1 MSDLPTPESLA
12 LTSRAEVATERP
24 ARYAKQLVSHMGH
37 KVPVEEIEN
46 GHRITFNR
54 DGNFNGYGD
63 VLVFASERGEQL
75 VLLAHADDDERLSR
89 VEGILGRHL
98 EKFGER
104 DGLKVV
110 FEQ

>member
-1 MSDLPTPESLA
+1 MSNLPSLETMS
-12 LTSRAEVATERP
+12 LTSRAEVATDRP

-63 VLVFASERGEQL
+63 VLVIAAGSGEQL
-75 VLLAHADDDERLSR
+75 ILLAHANDDDRLAR
-89 VEGILGRHL
+89 VESVLGRHL

-110 FEQ
+110 FER